1 MPTVRRL
8 IADVRRSGQPT
19 LNLSHQNLSGLP
31 DALREF
37 THLTSLNLSVCGLSS
52 LPEWIGELTNL
63 THLNLYGNRLGSL
76 PESIGNLVN
85 LAELNLG
92 YNQLTSL
99 PASIGKLASLTR
111 LDLDTNALTALPGSI
126 GRLTRLSR
134 LDLSHNSLT
143 DLPSS
148 MARLHALTW
157 LDAGHNR
164 FGAFP
169 EPITQLT
176 GLTRLELP
184 KAGLTELP
192 ESIGRLVNLSHLG
205 LESNELKRLPRTI
218 TALGNLSRLNLNGN
232 QFKELPEYL
241 SGLTALSRLD
251 AENNGLRSLPR
262 SINKFDKLSLL
273 HLEGNLLPPEQ
284 RAAAVAGLP
293 ALRKYLEALEDGGA
307 DFREAKLVLVG
318 EGEVGKSSLLAAM
331 RGEPFDPGRGSTHGI
346 EVKTLELPGP
356 DGDPSQAIT
365 LNAWDFGGQKAYR
378 PTHQLFFTAPAVY
391 VVVWKAR
398 QGPMQGFVDYWIDLV
413 RRRTSD
419 ENIQIHIVA
428 THVDTEGQHPRIDQA
443 ALVERH
449 QGLIGGFHF
458 VDSAT
463 GKGIADLAAALW
475 ASAAAI
481 PQINREVP
489 AGWRDLRRSLLRSGE
504 SYLEYGDYLARAEA
518 FGLDEAAAGALAKIA
533 TQLGYWIHYPEIS
546 GLGEIVILK
555 GDWLSTAV
563 SLVLDDAETAARH
576 GLVEHRRLRELWD
589 DPGKPARLRYDPK
602 FHPALIRLMEKYDIS
617 YRIADAPGRAP
628 SSLIAQLVEEA
639 PPPLEAV
646 WDAFGEHLRQDA
658 QLCEFLDTR
667 GAKGVP
673 EGLVHQLIVRWH
685 RHSLGRERFED
696 SVHWH
701 NGFVIQPDRYTR
713 AMVRL
718 EEERLRVQVK
728 APYPEQFLHE
738 FIRDL
743 EEYAG
748 ELWPGFRLKRLVPCG
763 NECVDPERSEV
774 GLFGLER
781 LLTRRSLGMKTAECR
796 RCWRDMPIDTLV
808 HRTVEERTAEDED
821 EEPEPPANGLVPVS
835 PTLPVLPAGGGL
847 SEIEQWTR
855 TQEEIQKLIRLL
867 SDEAANG
874 PRFYTVEL
882 RDKQGWHQ
890 RLTHIGVRVVLWCE
904 HSRLPLYV
912 LDDDPQSGV
921 FDIDVPR
928 DWLVRSAPWIR
939 RTLKV
944 LWSTILPGGSVALDL
959 LVPSFDPGAIE
970 NHLELAEESFKIVTE
985 VGENAVKAAETNPG
999 WVGDGQSGAE
1009 LRRLHSYLN
1018 RIDPGFGGLER
1029 VQDRG
1034 RYLWVHRD
1042 FVSEYEPGTPSF
1054 G

>member
-1 MPTVRRL
+1 M
-8 IADVRRSGQPT
+8 IADARRSGQST
-19 LNLSHQNLSGLP
+19 LDLSRHNLSVVP
-31 DALREF
+31 DALRGL
-37 THLTSLNLSVCGLSS
+37 THLTALDLSVNGLTG
-52 LPEWIGELTNL
+52 LPDWIGELTGL
-63 THLNLYGNRLGSL
+63 TSLNLYGNRIGSL

-85 LAELNLG
+85 LSVLNLG
-92 YNQLTSL
+92 DNQLTSL
-99 PASIGKLASLTR
+99 PASIGKLGSLTR
-111 LDLDTNALTALPGSI
+111 LDLDMNRLTALPGSI
-126 GRLTRLSR
+126 GGLTGLGR
-134 LDLSHNSLT
+134 LDLFRNRLT
-143 DLPSS
+143 DLPAST
-148 MARLHALTW
+148 ARLRSLIW

-164 FGAFP
+164 FGHFP
-169 EPITQLT
+169 EPVTELT
-176 GLTRLELP
+176 GLIRLDLA
-184 KAGLTELP
+184 KTGLTELP
-192 ESIGRLVNLSHLG
+192 HSIGRLVKLVHLG
-205 LESNELKRLPRTI
+205 LDLNHLSRLPRSI
-218 TALGNLSRLNLNGN
+218 TALTSLSRLNLNGN
-232 QFKELPEYL
+232 QFKVLPE
-241 SGLTALSRLD
+241 SIGGLTGLTRLD
-251 AENNGLRSLPR
+251 VENNGLRALPR
-262 SINKFDKLSLL
+262 SLLRLDNLALL
-273 HLEGNLLPPEQ
+273 HVEGNLLPPEQ
-284 RAAAVAGLP
+284 RAAAEAGLP
-293 ALRKYLEALEDGGA
+293 ALRKFMEGIDVEGA

-331 RGEPFDPGRGSTHGI
+331 RGEGFDPARGSTHGI
-346 EVKTLELPGP
+346 EVKTLDLTGP
-356 DGDPSQAIT
+356 DGAPSSAIT

-398 QGPMQGFVDYWIDLV
+398 QGPMQGFVDYWIDLI

-419 ENIQIHIVA
+419 EHITIHIVA
-428 THVDTEGQHPRIDQA
+428 THVDAEDQHPRIDQA
-443 ALVERH
+443 ALLERH
-449 QGLIGGFHF
+449 KGLIGGFHF

-463 GKGIADLAAALW
+463 GSGIPELKAALW
-475 ASAAAI
+475 QSASAI

-489 AGWRDLRRSLLRSGE
+489 AGWRDLRRSLVQSGE
-504 SYLEYGDYLARAEA
+504 SYLEYEDYLERAEA
-518 FGLDEAAAGALAKIA
+518 FGLDAAAARALATIA

-546 GLGEIVILK
+546 GLGEIVVLR

-563 SLVLDDAETAARH
+563 GLVLDDAPTAARH

-589 DPGKPARLRYDPK
+589 DPARPPHQRYEPK

-617 YRIADAPGRAP
+617 YRIAETPGRPP
-628 SSLIAQLVEEA
+628 SSLIAQLVDEV
-639 PPPLEAV
+639 PPPLEQV

-685 RHSLGRERFED
+685 RHSLGRERYED

-701 NGFVIQPDRYTR
+701 SGFVIRPDRFTR

-718 EEERLRVQVK
+718 EDQRLRVTVK
-728 APYPEQFLHE
+728 APFPEQFLHE

-748 ELWPGFRLKRLVPCG
+748 ELWPGFRLKRLVPCA
-763 NECVDPERSEV
+763 NECVDPERSES

-781 LLTRRSLGMKTAECR
+781 LLARRSLGKKTAECR
-796 RCWRDMPIDTLV
+796 RCWRDMPIDKLI
-808 HRTVEERTAEDED
+808 HRPPEDED
-821 EEPEPPANGLVPVS
+821 GDDDELAVLAGPPTRAAPAPVEPGPREVR
-835 PTLPVLPAGGGL
+835 L
-847 SEIEQWTR
+847 SEAEQWTR

-882 RDKQGWHQ
+882 RDRQAWHQ

-912 LDDDPQSGV
+912 LDDDPASGV
-921 FDIDVPR
+921 FEIDMPR
-928 DWLVRSAPWIR
+928 DWLLRSAPWIK

-944 LWSTILPGGSVALDL
+944 LWSTVLPGGSVALDL

-970 NHLELAEESFKIVTE
+970 NHLELAEESFKIITE
-985 VGENAVKAAETNPG
+985 IGENAIASAEGKPG

-1009 LRRLHSYLN
+1009 LRRLHAYLHKV
-1018 RIDPGFGGLER
+1018 DPGFGGLER
-1029 VQDRG
+1029 VRDRG

-1042 FVSEYEPGTPSF
+1042 YVSEYEPGPPSF
-1054 G
+1054 D